1 MQYRWLTRK
10 AQRSQI
16 LRKLKNSEPVLNFF
30 VSLSWFSVWSSDQ
43 LGFPNDWF
51 TCNAI
56 TKSKFR
62 YFRYYQVLQNP
73 SHNTGWNP
81 ATSNAHLSKR
91 ALNHSAGLIKNQPT
105 KLSTAGYLLN
115 VSSKFSINYRIL
127 QPLSRHNLYSQ
138 QSCSKCHSRDY
149 FLKSFIFRSDD
160 DDLTTHSPIENW
172 FTFHKFGRFSS

>member
-1 MQYRWLTRK
+1 MQYGWLARK

-16 LRKLKNSEPVLNFF
+16 LRKFKILRPFWISLSAWVGFRSEAPTSLVFPMSHSLAMLSQNLNF
-30 VSLSWFSVWSSDQ
+30 
-43 LGFPNDWF
+43 
-51 TCNAI
+51 AI
-56 TKSKFR
+56 SGITR
-62 YFRYYQVLQNP
+62 YKILP
-73 SHNTGWNP
+73 KNTGWNP
-81 ATSNAHLSKR
+81 APSNAHLSKR

-127 QPLSRHNLYSQ
+127 QPLSRHKLYSQ